1 MLAVPQAVAEVG
13 CVEDVFHPLNDLS
26 SCGKF
31 LLHRDVLVVTLS
43 GLQYDTA
50 FGPQVWGRSKAKNPM
65 DSTKGNFDEVA
76 VVFNWCSNPLVT
88 KGDGGTYFKAW

>member
-1 MLAVPQAVAEVG
+1 MLAVSQAVAEVG

-43 GLQYDTA
+43 GFEDDTA
-50 FGPQVWGRSKAKNPM
+50 FGFRSRSLKAKNPM
-65 DSTKGNFDEVA
+65 DWTKGNFDEVA
-76 VVFNWCSNPLVT
+76 VVFNWRSNPLVT
-88 KGDGGTYFKAW
+88 KGDGGTYFKAR

>member
-1 MLAVPQAVAEVG
+1 MLATARGEAEVG

-31 LLHRDVLVVTLS
+31 LLHRDVLVIALS
-43 GLQYDTA
+43 GLQDDTA
-50 FGPQVWGRSKAKNPM
+50 FGPTSRSSKAKNPM

-88 KGDGGTYFKAW
+88 KGDGGTYFKAR